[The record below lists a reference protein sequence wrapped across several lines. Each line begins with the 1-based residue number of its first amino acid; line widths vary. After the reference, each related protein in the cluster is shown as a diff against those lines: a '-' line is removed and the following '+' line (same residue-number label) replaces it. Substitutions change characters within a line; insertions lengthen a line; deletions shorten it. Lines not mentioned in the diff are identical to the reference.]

1 MNKKLII
8 AFAGVALLC
17 AGGAGGAVWYF
28 SAQKAEAAA
37 AEHATEGDA
46 KHAKADGKAKKKKKE
61 EKDDEEAQPLKYL
74 TVDKVIVMLRRAP
87 GDNVSHYLS
96 ADLVVATPVKQ
107 EKEAK
112 EHLPLLRSV
121 AVRQLSG
128 LSMEKAQAMTIDQF
142 AEELNKAY
150 ETTYEEEGREQPF
163 KEVMIG
169 KLIIE

>member
-1 MNKKLII
+1 MNKKMII
-8 AFAGVALLC
+8 AFAAVALLC

-28 SAQKAEAAA
+28 AAPKADAQ
-37 AEHATEGDA
+37 AEHADKDDKHAKGDA
-46 KHAKADGKAKKKKKE
+46 KSKGKKKE
-61 EKDDEEAQPLKYL
+61 EKSGEDAEPLKYL

-87 GDNVSHYLS
+87 TDSISHYLS
-96 ADLVVATPVKQ
+96 ADLVVATPIKQ

-121 AVRQLSG
+121 AVRHLSA

-150 ETTYEEEGREQPF
+150 EETYEKDGREQPF

>member
-1 MNKKLII
+1 MNKKMII
-8 AFAGVALLC
+8 AFAAVALLC

-28 SAQKAEAAA
+28 AAPKAD
-37 AEHATEGDA
+37 AEHAEEEAKDG
-46 KHAKADGKAKKKKKE
+46 KHADAKAKKKKK
-61 EKDDEEAQPLKYL
+61 DDKKEEEAEPLKYL
-74 TVDKVIVMLRRAP
+74 TVDKVIVMLRR
-87 GDNVSHYLS
+87 GEGENVSHYLS

-121 AVRQLSG
+121 AVRQLSN
-128 LSMEKAQAMTIDQF
+128 LSMDKAQGMTIDQF

-150 ETTYEEEGREQPF
+150 EDTYEKEGREQPF